1 MGVEAHD
8 KTAAQQVFLM
18 MGNDWD
24 NIVWRSGQREKLVG
38 RIQERYEVARE
49 AAEQQVN
56 EFTRS
61 YELARTAKVS

>member
-1 MGVEAHD
+1 
-8 KTAAQQVFLM
+8 M